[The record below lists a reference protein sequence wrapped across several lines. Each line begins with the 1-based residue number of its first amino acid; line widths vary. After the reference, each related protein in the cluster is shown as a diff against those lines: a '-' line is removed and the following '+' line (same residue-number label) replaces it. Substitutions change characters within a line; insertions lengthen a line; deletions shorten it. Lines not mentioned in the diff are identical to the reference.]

1 MAAIADRP
9 LLEFDVVA
17 QWEAWLADELDHNGV
32 RLRLRKKG
40 TTLPGITYAEAL
52 DVALCQGWI
61 DGQSGSIDADYY
73 FVSFSPRRTRSPWSQ
88 INQGH
93 VARLIT
99 EGRMRPAGFAEID
112 RAKAD
117 GRWDAAYRQKDAV
130 VPADLQ
136 AALDANPAASTMFA
150 ALTVQNRFAILFRI
164 GNVKRPETRARKVA
178 TYVEMLARGE
188 TIYPQKAG
196 TQKTTAETE
205 EGPEA

>member
-61 DGQSGSIDADYY
+61 DGQAGSIDADYY

-136 AALDANPAASTMFA
+136 AALDGTPPHPDVRRPD
-150 ALTVQNRFAILFRI
+150 LQNRFAILFRI
-164 GNVKRPETRARKVA
+164 GNVKRPETRARKIA

-196 TQKTTAETE
+196 TENRRRNGGRAE
-205 EGPEA
+205 A

>member
-61 DGQSGSIDADYY
+61 DGQAGSIDADYY

-99 EGRMRPAGFAEID
+99 AGRMRPAGLAEID

-136 AALDANPAASTMFA
+136 AALDANPAASTMFGT
-150 ALTVQNRFAILFRI
+150 LTVQNRWAMLFRLA
-164 GNVKRPETRARKVA
+164 NVKRETTRQSKIA
-178 TYVEMLARGE
+178 TFIEMLERGE
-188 TIYPQKAG
+188 TFHPQKAKG
-196 TQKTTAETE
+196 PQAE
-205 EGPEA
+205 A